1 MLICLIEGR
10 KTVPPLSLSFFRGGG
25 RTSPP
30 PSGSATGHI
39 VVVNHF
45 YWWRQIEYPEKITD
59 LSKIA
64 DKLYYVTLYRAH
76 LAINRV

>member
-10 KTVPPLSLSFFRGGG
+10 KTVPPSLFFLGGG
-25 RTSPP
+25 NVPP
-30 PSGSATGHI
+30 PLVI

-45 YWWRQIEYPEKITD
+45 YWWRQTEYPEKITD
-59 LSKIA
+59 LSKIT
-64 DKLYYVTLYRAH
+64 DKLYYVTLYRVH